1 MSDDGAQNSNAPAED
16 RTDMAEDRTEMAKNR
31 TDYAED
37 RTDYAEDR
45 TILANERTF
54 AGWSRTAFAAIGIG
68 LGFQA
73 LFREIE
79 PAWIPKIIATIFFAL
94 AIFIIWNAQR
104 KATLLVK
111 RLDIHEVEVMGS
123 TNFRV
128 IAIAVT
134 IAAIGVS
141 SAILL
146 LT

>member
-16 RTDMAEDRTEMAKNR
+16 RTDMAEDRTEMAKN
-31 TDYAED
+31 

>member
-16 RTDMAEDRTEMAKNR
+16 RTDMAEDRTEMAKN
-31 TDYAED
+31 

-141 SAILL
+141 GAILL